1 MHLQID
7 QNNILSINHP
17 NIPNSKEYR
26 NLVSGYSFSST
37 DKWILVYHKKQIKTI
52 SLKNL
57 WENISVF
64 HISFRP
70 EIIEKDLNKE
80 SFLQAVSLFKWFDE
94 ETWTQYY
101 FFPRFPINEIEKT
114 NWILSKLGFKI
125 QIEQTNK
132 GITIPYFI
140 QPSEDM
146 SSKFSFLFALTL
158 LYGKLDIKNWNLL
171 SAKIHVPLYGS
182 YLSKKEEFQE
192 LTKSLQS
199 NWVFINVSSSKNG
212 EWEIFQISITDNEIL
227 TSFANFYQSIEK
239 IQEISK
245 QDYVAK
251 IKIQLLDYISN
262 RLESDIWKPIEDKEK
277 IIKSIENWTLKI
289 LTK

>member
-1 MHLQID
+1 MQLQID
-7 QNNILSINHP
+7 QNNILSISHP

-26 NLVSGYSFSST
+26 NLVSWYSFSSI

-57 WENISVF
+57 WENMSVF
-64 HISFRP
+64 HISSRP
-70 EIIEKDLNKE
+70 EIIEKKLNRE
-80 SFLQAVSLFKWFDE
+80 SFLQAISLFKWFDE
-94 ETWTQYY
+94 ETGSQYY

-114 NWILSKLGFKI
+114 NWFFSKLGFKI
-125 QIEQTNK
+125 KIEQTNK
-132 GITIPYFI
+132 GVIVPYFI
-140 QPSEDM
+140 QPAEDI

-158 LYGKLDIKNWNLL
+158 LYGKLDIKNWNLI
-171 SAKIHVPLYGS
+171 SAKIHIPLYGS

-199 NWVFINVSSSKNG
+199 NWVFINVSLSKNG
-212 EWEIFQISITDNEIL
+212 EWEIFQISITDGEIL
-227 TSFANFYQSIEK
+227 ASFANFYQSIEK

-251 IKIQLLDYISN
+251 IKIQLLDYIGN
-262 RLESDIWKPIEDKEK
+262 RLESDIWNPIEAKEE
-277 IIKSIENWTLKI
+277 IIKSIKNCTLKI
-289 LTK
+289 LIK

>member
-37 DKWILVYHKKQIKTI
+37 DKWILVYHKKQIKII

-64 HISFRP
+64 HISSRP

-140 QPSEDM
+140 QLSEDM

-158 LYGKLDIKNWNLL
+158 LYGKLDIKNWNLI
-171 SAKIHVPLYGS
+171 SAKIHIPLYGS